1 MQNKYSPP
9 EPVHV
14 KGTNKGEEM
23 VLNKGREAGRGKG
36 QKSYRTA
43 RDSTGINA
51 KDRDPIIP
59 AMGNIPP
66 A

>member
-1 MQNKYSPP
+1 MKKQYSPP

-14 KGTNKGEEM
+14 NGTNKGEEM
-23 VLNKGREAGRGKG
+23 VLNKGREAGRSKG